1 MCSCA
6 GRKEKGDLTALKK
19 AFTLRPDLAPYAK
32 EDSDLAA
39 FHEDLE
45 FKGLVE
51 KEDVALPPTEVGG
64 NTVRVN

>member
-1 MCSCA
+1 MHALA
-6 GRKEKGDLTALKK
+6 GKRKETLTALKK

-45 FKGLVE
+45 FKDLVE
-51 KEDVALPPTEVGG
+51 KEYVALPPTEVGG
-64 NTVRVN
+64 NTVTVN